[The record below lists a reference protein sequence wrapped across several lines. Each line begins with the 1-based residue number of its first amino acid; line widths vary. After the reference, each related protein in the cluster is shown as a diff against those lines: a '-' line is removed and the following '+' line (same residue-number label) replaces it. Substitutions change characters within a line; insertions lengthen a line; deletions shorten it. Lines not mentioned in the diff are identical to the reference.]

1 MAEPG
6 YLVVLIT
13 AGSAEEAR
21 GIADMLVEQ
30 RKAACV
36 NIVPKISS
44 VYRWEDEIEHDEES
58 LMVVKTTVELFP
70 EVVTAVRAVH
80 SYDVPEIIALP
91 IVEGN
96 REYLDWLG
104 RETEGA

>member
-1 MAEPG
+1 
-6 YLVVLIT
+6 
-13 AGSAEEAR
+13 
-21 GIADMLVEQ
+21 
-30 RKAACV
+30 
-36 NIVPKISS
+36 
-44 VYRWEDEIEHDEES
+44 
-58 LMVVKTTVELFP
+58 MVVKTRVELFP

>member
-1 MAEPG
+1 MAETD

-21 GIADMLVEQ
+21 SIADMLVEQ

-36 NIVPKISS
+36 NIVPKVSS
-44 VYRWEDEIEHDEES
+44 VYRWEDAIEHDEEI
-58 LMVVKTTVELFP
+58 LMVVKTTAELFP

-104 RETEGA
+104 GEMEGA